1 MDKKKLGLNYESILK
16 IILFGFLIWLIPF
29 VVSFFIYPLKTS
41 RNPLFESI
49 MPLVL
54 TIITVLLA
62 CTYLKSIQKEFV
74 KESILIGV
82 TWFLINVI
90 IDLIMFLPVSP
101 MQMTLN
107 DYMADIGITYLIIP
121 VITMGMGYL
130 VKSQTETKKVTE

>member
-1 MDKKKLGLNYESILK
+1 MNRYLK

-41 RNPLFESI
+41 GNPLFESI
-49 MPLVL
+49 MPLAL

-82 TWFLINVI
+82 TWFLINII

-130 VKSQTETKKVTE
+130 VQNKAEIKKAKQIDN

>member
-1 MDKKKLGLNYESILK
+1 MNRYLK
-16 IILFGFLIWLIPF
+16 IILLGFLIWLIPF

-41 RNPLFESI
+41 GNPLFESI

-54 TIITVLLA
+54 TIITVLMV

>member
-1 MDKKKLGLNYESILK
+1 M
-16 IILFGFLIWLIPF
+16 
-29 VVSFFIYPLKTS
+29 
-41 RNPLFESI
+41 
-49 MPLVL
+49 
-54 TIITVLLA
+54 
-62 CTYLKSIQKEFV
+62 
-74 KESILIGV
+74 

>member
-1 MDKKKLGLNYESILK
+1 MNRYLK
-16 IILFGFLIWLIPF
+16 IILLGFLIWLIPF

-41 RNPLFESI
+41 GNPLFESI

-54 TIITVLLA
+54 TIITVLMV

-130 VKSQTETKKVTE
+130 VKSQTETKK

>member
-1 MDKKKLGLNYESILK
+1 
-16 IILFGFLIWLIPF
+16 
-29 VVSFFIYPLKTS
+29 
-41 RNPLFESI
+41 
-49 MPLVL
+49 
-54 TIITVLLA
+54 VLLA
-62 CTYLKSIQKEFV
+62 CTYLKSIQMEFV

-82 TWFLINVI
+82 IWFLINII

-130 VKSQTETKKVTE
+130 VQNKAEIKKIKTN